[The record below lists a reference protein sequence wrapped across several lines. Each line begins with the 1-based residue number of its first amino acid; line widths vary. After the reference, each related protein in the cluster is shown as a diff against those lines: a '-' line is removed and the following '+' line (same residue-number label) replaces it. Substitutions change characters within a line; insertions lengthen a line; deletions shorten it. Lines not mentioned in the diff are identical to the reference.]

1 MIFHGVFFMILAV
14 VSRYAVR
21 VSLPSIFSVVETRGN
36 WRRFPFRFAVARK
49 SGKWN
54 EEIGKKNTQKKRIS
68 SAPPPLLLRVSFFL
82 DKRKGNIFR
91 IFLGHQD
98 VGPKTRIPCKN
109 MKNRFIETEKFRV
122 ANRISLRYLIGASCI
137 FFHTEDTRNEL
148 RGGGGKRNG
157 RRNLN
162 APFPFFF
169 NRFFFG
175 CCCSLLVSF
184 SPVFFFF
191 FKFHPVFLFWVF
203 FSCRLALGRDVLTGA
218 RPTGFRRSIL
228 ASIFSLFSRRRP
240 ASKKNSVKRS
250 FQHKK
255 SQFNLVKPTKK

>member
-1 MIFHGVFFMILAV
+1 M
-14 VSRYAVR
+14 
-21 VSLPSIFSVVETRGN
+21 E
-36 WRRFPFRFAVARK
+36 RRNR
-49 SGKWN
+49 
-54 EEIGKKNTQKKRIS
+54 QKKYTKKKESRL
-68 SAPPPLLLRVSFFL
+68 PPPPSPSSIFFL

-109 MKNRFIETEKFRV
+109 MKNRFIETEKFGV